1 MVANDRVNFLFSD
14 ARALF
19 DDAIEMLDQGK
30 IRNAAEKAWCATKR
44 ATEALVGTTGAKT
57 SYKGR
62 RLHLGG
68 DHGSCVSITLVT
80 TGPSQSKHRNSKA
93 PERSLRGFAIGGAG
107 LGHLDCRLSPLVN
120 GSDLRCR
127 ARPSLAAAGSIATRS
142 CLSPN
147 PPKEGV
153 GLAP

>member
-62 RLHLGG
+62 RLHFGG

-80 TGPSQSKHRNSKA
+80 TGPSQRTV
-93 PERSLRGFAIGGAG
+93 LT
-107 LGHLDCRLSPLVN
+107 LL
-120 GSDLRCR
+120 
-127 ARPSLAAAGSIATRS
+127 
-142 CLSPN
+142 
-147 PPKEGV
+147 
-153 GLAP
+153 

>member
-80 TGPSQSKHRNSKA
+80 VQSELNNNTEAKS
-93 PERSLRGFAIGGAG
+93 GGNKWG
-107 LGHLDCRLSPLVN
+107 
-120 GSDLRCR
+120 R
-127 ARPSLAAAGSIATRS
+127 ADSGQAESS
-142 CLSPN
+142 
-147 PPKEGV
+147 
-153 GLAP
+153 

>member
-1 MVANDRVNFLFSD
+1 MVANDRVNFLF
-14 ARALF
+14 F

-30 IRNAAEKAWCATKR
+30 IRNAAEKVWCATKR

-80 TGPSQSKHRNSKA
+80 TGPSQRTV
-93 PERSLRGFAIGGAG
+93 LT
-107 LGHLDCRLSPLVN
+107 LL
-120 GSDLRCR
+120 
-127 ARPSLAAAGSIATRS
+127 
-142 CLSPN
+142 
-147 PPKEGV
+147 
-153 GLAP
+153 